1 MDLTEPGITMYAYQQ
16 YGRYFAQVADDI
28 KDIAETELLE
38 LGAEEPSHSYRG
50 IYFNAKPEAL
60 YRINLHSRLINR
72 VLAPLKTFDC
82 HSDNYLYQVAQ
93 KIHWEDFLNPE
104 QTLAV
109 FANVS
114 QSNISHSKYA
124 ALRLK
129 DAIVDY
135 FRQRAGDRPSV
146 NTRNPDLW
154 LNVYIEKNV
163 ATISVDTS
171 GGSLHRRGYR
181 LETTQAPMSETLAA
195 SIIRYAEWDGQ
206 TPLYDPFC
214 GSGTLLCEAYLIATK
229 TPSANMRSKF
239 GFERLPDFDD
249 KLWAK
254 VQKEANQKIKS
265 VSDNLIKGSDIDSKV
280 VDTAKK
286 NSANIDPDKKIKII
300 QKDIFDIEKLQDTT
314 IICNPP
320 YGIRMKQKK
329 DLSEF
334 YKNLGDFLKQRCTNS
349 TAYIYFGDR
358 EYLKRIGLKSSK
370 RWILSNGGLDG
381 RLAKF
386 EMY

>member
-1 MDLTEPGITMYAYQQ
+1 MYAYQQ
-16 YGRYFAQVADDI
+16 SNRYFAQVADDI
-28 KDIAETELLE
+28 KDIAEAELLE

-50 IYFNAKPEAL
+50 IYFNANHDSL
-60 YRINLHSRLINR
+60 YNINFNSRLINR

-82 HSDNYLYQVAQ
+82 HSDNYLYQVAK
-93 KIHWEDFLNPE
+93 KIHWEDFLNPK
-104 QTLAV
+104 QTLAI
-109 FANVS
+109 FANVTD
-114 QSNISHSKYA
+114 SNIRHSKFA

-135 FRQRAGDRPSV
+135 FRERVGERPSID
-146 NTRNPDLW
+146 TRNPDLW

-181 LETTQAPMSETLAA
+181 METTQAPMSETLAA

-206 TPLYDPFC
+206 TTLYDPFC
-214 GSGTLLCEAYLIATK
+214 GSGTILCEAYLAATK
-229 TPSANMRSKF
+229 TPSAFMRSKF
-239 GFERLPDFDD
+239 GFERLPDFDTN
-249 KLWAK
+249 LWSKIQKDAK
-254 VQKEANQKIKS
+254 NKIQP
-265 VSDNLIKGSDIDSKV
+265 VSNDLIKGSDIDSQV
-280 VDTAKK
+280 VATAKK
-286 NSANIDPDKKIKII
+286 NSAIIDPAEKIKII
-300 QKDIFDIEKLQDTT
+300 QKDIFDIEKLRDTT

-329 DLSEF
+329 DLAEF

-349 TAYIYFGDR
+349 TAYIYFGER

-386 EMY
+386 VMY